1 MTFNLPN
8 SPLKFFPTQNLHC
21 SYNIIIIV
29 AALPMYI
36 KMDQVVDIVLLCLG
50 QEDKSKLK
58 IRSTGIF
65 DKKQQQPGGSSSS
78 KAWNVLKRLDSS
90 VLR

>member
-1 MTFNLPN
+1 MNDIRFAT
-8 SPLKFFPTQNLHC
+8 KVFPYQNVALYGILQLH
-21 SYNIIIIV
+21 S
-29 AALPMYI
+29 MYI
-36 KMDQVVDIVLLCLG
+36 KIDQIADIMLLCLG
-50 QEDKSKLK
+50 QEDKNKLK

-65 DKKQQQPGGSSSS
+65 DKKQPGSSSS

>member
-1 MTFNLPN
+1 MFE
-8 SPLKFFPTQNLHC
+8 F
-21 SYNIIIIV
+21 Y
-29 AALPMYI
+29 
-36 KMDQVVDIVLLCLG
+36 LG
-50 QEDKSKLK
+50 HEDKSKLK

-65 DKKQQQPGGSSSS
+65 DKKQPGSSSSS